1 MNYNKTNYGLILQ
14 TAINHGF
21 EFADFSTMD
30 FSATTKKQ
38 IILRHDIDTS
48 LAMALETAKIDAGY
62 KIKAT
67 FALQLSSPLYNPF
80 TVANIKIIN
89 EIHQL
94 GHNIALH
101 HRIALGHTTTEIKQ
115 GITRE
120 MQAMKIF
127 FPYIQPVFIWHNL
140 PPDNL
145 LSNIEIPSMINAYN
159 TNFTERMYY
168 ISDSVLKHKPEDFL
182 AALKKHASIQ
192 MLLHPTIWMSR
203 KDNIV
208 SMLAYVLSNII
219 RECNFEFALNPL
231 WKERFPRGVSQK
243 TLSEMEDI
251 LSKPRYVQLLNPRS
265 GRYVK
270 IDHKL
275 GIISH
280 KKGKKPYKN
289 IPIVSKNGK

>member
-14 TAINHGF
+14 AAIDHGF
-21 EFADFSTMD
+21 EFVDFPTVNLGSQ
-30 FSATTKKQ
+30 KKQ
-38 IILRHDIDTS
+38 LILRHDIDTS
-48 LAMALETAKIDAGY
+48 LAMALEAAKIDAGY

-94 GHNIALH
+94 GHNIVLH
-101 HRIALGHTTTEIKQ
+101 HRIALGHTATEVRQ
-115 GITRE
+115 EVARE
-120 MQAMKIF
+120 MQVMKIF

-140 PPDNL
+140 SSDNL

-192 MLLHPTIWMSR
+192 MLLHPTIWMSE
-203 KDNIV
+203 KNNIV
-208 SMLAYVLSNII
+208 SMLSYVLNNII
-219 RECNFEFALNPL
+219 RECSNEFALSPA
-231 WKERFPRGVSQK
+231 WKEKFPNGIPEEA
-243 TLSEMEDI
+243 LN
-251 LSKPRYVQLLNPRS
+251 QLEAMLN
-265 GRYVK
+265 G
-270 IDHKL
+270 
-275 GIISH
+275 
-280 KKGKKPYKN
+280 
-289 IPIVSKNGK
+289 